1 MQLRF
6 YKDEEGW
13 FVDLPSW
20 EGSKEDL
27 QMVCGADTFI
37 DKLAAEEEFY
47 MGIDKHGLP
56 IPKSKFIH
64 RDKLILEIQL
74 EPEVAYEVLQKVK
87 TGEIGAWYTCLTNG
101 HLLWLCP
108 VTEFVFGC
116 YPDYLYFKK

>member
-20 EGSKEDL
+20 QGSKEDL
-27 QMVCGADTFI
+27 QMICGADTFL
-37 DKLAAEEEFY
+37 DKLSTEEQFY
-47 MGIDKHGLP
+47 AGLNEHKQYV
-56 IPKSKFIH
+56 PKSRFIKK
-64 RDKLILEIQL
+64 DEVILEIQQD
-74 EPEVAYEVLQKVK
+74 PEVGYEVLQKVK
-87 TGEIGAWYTCLTNG
+87 TVEIGVWYTCLTNG

-108 VTEFVFGC
+108 VTEFVFGH